1 MATYYKTIDNVSAH
15 SGVSR
20 ERIQAALDDL
30 MSNKYLAEEEKQY
43 RGKKPKVLVVNWDR
57 LEEEG
62 LLSNSNS

>member
-1 MATYYKTIDNVSAH
+1 
-15 SGVSR
+15 
-20 ERIQAALDDL
+20 

-62 LLSNSNS
+62 LWSNSNS